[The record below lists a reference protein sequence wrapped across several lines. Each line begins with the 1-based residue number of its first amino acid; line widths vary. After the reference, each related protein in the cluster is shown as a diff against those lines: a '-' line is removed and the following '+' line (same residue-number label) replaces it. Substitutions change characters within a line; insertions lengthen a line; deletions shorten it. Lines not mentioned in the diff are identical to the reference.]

1 MQSNKLRMAIRS
13 TAAVAILGVAA
24 QAQAVSFETG
34 GYQTDIYG
42 YARLNASY
50 DIDSNQA

>member
-13 TAAVAILGVAA
+13 TAAVALLGVAA
-24 QAQAVSFETG
+24 QAGAISFETG

-42 YARLNASY
+42 YGRFNAS
-50 DIDSNQA
+50 